1 MIGGAFFHS
10 INDVERRL
18 FHDLEGLICSS
29 SSGAILSLKDI
40 EDDDELELAD
50 TFIILE
56 VDISDRHLMGWIETL
71 DEFIVLD
78 EYEMV
83 LFFETLFIILF
94 KLSEDFLY
102 RSLQTLIRVSDN
114 KLIIIFSQRLR
125 I

>member
-1 MIGGAFFHS
+1 MIGGARFHS

-18 FHDLEGLICSS
+18 FHDLEGIICNP
-29 SSGAILSLKDI
+29 SSGAILSLEDI
-40 EDDDELELAD
+40 EDDDEWELAD
-50 TFIILE
+50 KFKTPE

-83 LFFETLFIILF
+83 LFFETLFITLF

-102 RSLQTLIRVSDN
+102 RSLQT
-114 KLIIIFSQRLR
+114 
-125 I
+125 